1 MKGHW
6 SHTCCTTKHLVNL
19 YQSSL
24 KRKEKNI
31 EINFAHPH
39 QGNDDMLEKK
49 IIYISCLKYALAV
62 AI

>member
-6 SHTCCTTKHLVNL
+6 SRIYRMTKHLIDL

-31 EINFAHPH
+31 
-39 QGNDDMLEKK
+39 
-49 IIYISCLKYALAV
+49 
-62 AI
+62 